1 MICNQLSFYHQG
13 RGVGGS
19 FGITWFSGERLGDS
33 SVTNRL
39 LKGTVE
45 NSVFFPIHPH
55 SPLNPFIPM
64 SDQDNFSLQYQYNIK
79 QISDENKEKYQFG
92 DN

>member
-1 MICNQLSFYHQG
+1 MQPVIILSSREGGWRLFWDHMVFRWTV
-13 RGVGGS
+13 RGFVS
-19 FGITWFSGERLGDS
+19 HKQT
-33 SVTNRL
+33 